1 MPSLNKEQIYDQ
13 QIAPLVEQIINICK
27 EHGIAML
34 ADFVLP
40 TPDEPDLRCTTM
52 LEDESRQVDP
62 RHHMALNILGINTST
77 MTMTI
82 TSEHPDGSKQV
93 TAIL

>member
-1 MPSLNKEQIYDQ
+1 MTKEDVYDTT
-13 QIAPLVEQIINICK
+13 IAPLMEQIITACK
-27 EHGIAML
+27 ANGIAML
-34 ADFVLP
+34 ATFSIP
-40 TPDEPDLRCTTM
+40 TDNDPDLCCTTM